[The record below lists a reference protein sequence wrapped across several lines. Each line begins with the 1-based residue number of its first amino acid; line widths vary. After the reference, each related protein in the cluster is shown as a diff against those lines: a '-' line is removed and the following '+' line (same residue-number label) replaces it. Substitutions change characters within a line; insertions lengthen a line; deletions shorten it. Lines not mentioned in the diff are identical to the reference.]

1 MFRLKIFAYFI
12 FQIIALMKKLLCLT
26 FLVLPFLLAQSQK
39 LPVNFYL
46 TKLKNGLEVLVIEDK
61 TVPLITIEICVKN
74 GSYTEDAEYNG
85 LSHLYEHMFFKANK
99 DMPSQEDFLNRGS
112 ELGMQW
118 NGTTSNERVNYF
130 FTLNKKFLKEGLDF
144 MNSAIRYPL
153 FDEAEMKRENPVVD
167 GEFQRAESDPT
178 FWLYNDL
185 QRRLWGEHYSRKN
198 PIGDHNIILTAT
210 TEKMKTIQKKYYHPN
225 NSILVIAGDAEHE
238 EVFKNATAVFESWQA
253 SDFDPFVMYPIP
265 EFKPLSKSET
275 FFTENPNAQNNIMMA
290 GWHGPDTR
298 NDLPATYAADIF
310 SFILKQKSSKFQQEL
325 VDSGLAFFADLSY
338 GTNKYT
344 GPITLFVVPN
354 PQKLNELTV
363 KLEEQINAWDSDN
376 YFTEEQLQT
385 AKTLMEI
392 DDAKGRE
399 KTSAFIHTVTY
410 WWASASIDY
419 YTSYV
424 DNLKKVTRED
434 IKKYVRT
441 YIKGRPRITGFL
453 TTKEGRPALE
463 ASLTSSPK

>member
-1 MFRLKIFAYFI
+1 
-12 FQIIALMKKLLCLT
+12 MKKFTCLT
-26 FLVLPFLLAQSQK
+26 GLVLLFFVAQSQK
-39 LPVNFYL
+39 LPSNFHL

-74 GSYTEDAEYNG
+74 GSYTEDPEFNG

-99 DMPSQEDFLNRGS
+99 DLPSQEAFLNRVN

-118 NGTTSNERVNYF
+118 NGSTSNERVNYY
-130 FTLNKKFLKEGLDF
+130 FTLNKKFLNEGLSF

-153 FDEAEMKRENPVVD
+153 FHETEMKQENPVVD
-167 GEFQRAESDPT
+167 GEFQRAESDPA

-185 QRRLWGEHYSRKN
+185 QRKLWGEHYSRKN
-198 PIGDHNIILTAT
+198 PIGDHGIILTAT
-210 TEKMKTIQKKYYHPN
+210 TEKMKAIQKKYYYPN
-225 NSILVIAGDAEHE
+225 NSILVVAGDADHA
-238 EVFKNATAVFESWQA
+238 EVFKKAAEIFENWEP
-253 SDFDPFVMYPIP
+253 SDFDPFVKYPIP
-265 EFKPLSKSET
+265 EFKPLTKSET
-275 FFTENPNAQNNIMMA
+275 FFTENPNAQNNIMII

-310 SFILKQKSSKFQQEL
+310 SFILRQKSSKFQQEL
-325 VDSGLAFFADLSY
+325 VDSGLAFYSDLSY

-344 GPITLFVVPN
+344 GPINMFVVPN
-354 PQKLNELTV
+354 PQKINELMV
-363 KLEEQINAWDSDN
+363 KVEEHINAWDSDD
-376 YFTEEQLQT
+376 YFTDDQLQT
-385 AKTLMEI
+385 AKTLLEI

-399 KTSAFIHTVTY
+399 KTSEFIHTVTY

-424 DNLKKVTRED
+424 DNLKKVTRDD

-441 YIKGRPRITGFL
+441 YIKGRPKITGFL
-453 TTKEGRPALE
+453 TTKEGRSALE
-463 ASLTSSPK
+463 ASLISIPK